1 MIKMAIKFHVTL
13 TQRLDMK
20 RYPFDRQILNF
31 TVLVRG
37 HRWNV
42 RHDPENCDWL
52 DTGYELDTKLCTT
65 HLSETL
71 EAVYTLEKPW
81 IEARDQEE
89 LRKIQKKKNPKHHT
103 VYFRVERQYEYEL
116 RKIFYPLFIIVLM
129 AMASLGLEP
138 DKTDARIA
146 TPTGMMLATIGFQYV
161 IQTEMPKV
169 ATRTRMDDYVNLCM
183 LLILLVVAETLFA
196 KQWLEGKRFSEA
208 SLAPEPEPEPEPASR
223 NTMLGESTAAIN
235 RGSREYVQM
244 EWLDTVSVGIAL
256 LAWVLPHMVLFLGT
270 WLYYDKTKQMVQ
282 SSWDDV
288 LCFHDKACNEKV
300 EESTLKAGDRKRD
313 KIDEEKIDGKGRLKA
328 TPTKHLSRYG
338 HALHKRPSPVRPR
351 SEEGGLQRTRTVPA
365 NLPSNSRLVERGTAV
380 NQDRAAAPGDHHGA
394 GQQRPPLRS
403 SQSHTFDARSN
414 ATVTVDEELAQRFP
428 PPEAVSQQA
437 P

>member
-31 TVLVRG
+31 TLLVRG
-37 HRWNV
+37 HRWKV
-42 RHDPENCDWL
+42 TDPEDCDWPY
-52 DTGYELDTKLCTT
+52 TGYKLDKELCTT

-71 EAVYTLEKPW
+71 EAVYTLKKPW
-81 IEARDQEE
+81 IEDREE
-89 LRKIQKKKNPKHHT
+89 QKKKNPKHHT

-169 ATRTRMDDYVNLCM
+169 ATRTSMDDYVNLCM

-196 KQWLEGKRFSEA
+196 KQWLEGSRFSEA
-208 SLAPEPEPEPEPASR
+208 SLTPEPEPEPEPEPASR

-288 LCFHDKACNEKV
+288 VQFHDKACNEKV

-313 KIDEEKIDGKGRLKA
+313 KIDEEDIDAKGRLKA

-365 NLPSNSRLVERGTAV
+365 ILPSNSRLVERGTAV

-403 SQSHTFDARSN
+403 SQSHTLN
-414 ATVTVDEELAQRFP
+414 ATVTVDEELAQLFP
-428 PPEAVSQQA
+428 PPGAVSQRPREQ
-437 P
+437 